1 MNQVLSLWPN
11 RIQQRRQPVASPRNS
26 LVNNLQR
33 FLLVTGRRLA
43 TVCYPFIS
51 HGLRE
56 LKAFVCPAAEVKRI
70 FEIHSAGSGGISCL
84 RSGGGRGNLFEWRRR
99 EIWSRRRK
107 GANATVPIT
116 MEVGFF

>member
-33 FLLVTGRRLA
+33 FLVVAGGRLA

-56 LKAFVCPAAEVKRI
+56 LKAFVCPAAEVKWLSELHPAR
-70 FEIHSAGSGGISCL
+70 SGGISCL
-84 RSGGGRGNLFEWRRR
+84 RSGGGRGNLFKRWWR
-99 EIWSRRRK
+99 EIW
-107 GANATVPIT
+107 
-116 MEVGFF
+116 